1 MIRPIIITL
10 IAIMFASCNSYKK
23 LTYLQNIGTPPDTLY
38 TKTKLPYLLQPA
50 DILYVRIITLDEPT
64 NRLFNPLYGTGTNMT
79 QMREGSMYLFG
90 YEVDGSGNIELPIL
104 HKIHVSGLTVNE
116 AKEKIQK
123 LAEEYLNEAMTIVKL
138 STFKFSILG
147 EVKSPGVKEFG
158 AFQISL
164 MEALALGG
172 DITYNGNREN
182 ILILRASKDNN
193 KAYRIDVT
201 DKNLVNSEFY
211 YIQPNDV
218 IYVEPLKTT
227 LFRERTADYLYY
239 VTAFTSV
246 ITTLLLIIS
255 FL

>member
-10 IAIMFASCNSYKK
+10 IAIFFVSCNSYKK
-23 LTYLQNIGTPPDTLY
+23 LTYMQGIGTPPDTLY
-38 TKTKLPYLLQPA
+38 TKTKTPYILQPA

-64 NRLFNPLYGTGTNMT
+64 NQLFNPLYGTGSNMY
-79 QMREGSMYLFG
+79 QMSVGSMYLFG
-90 YEVDGSGNIELPIL
+90 YEVNDSGNIELPIL
-104 HKIHVSGLTVNE
+104 KKVHVSGLTVIE

-123 LAEEYLNEAMTIVKL
+123 LAEEYLNEAMAIVKL

-147 EVKSPGVKEFG
+147 EVKAPGVKEFG

-172 DITYNGNREN
+172 DITYNGNRES

-193 KAYRIDVT
+193 KAFRIDVT

-227 LFRERTADYLYY
+227 LFRERTSDYLYY

>member
-1 MIRPIIITL
+1 MTRTLIITL
-10 IAIMFASCNSYKK
+10 IALFFASCNSYKK

-38 TKTKLPYLLQPA
+38 TKTKLPYHLQPA
-50 DILYVRIITLDEPT
+50 DILYVRIVTMDEAT
-64 NRLFNPLYGTGTNMT
+64 NRLFNPLYGTGNTT
-79 QMREGSMYLFG
+79 YQIRSESMYLFG
-90 YEVDGSGNIELPIL
+90 YEINDSGNIELPIL
-104 HKIHVSGLTVNE
+104 KKVHVSGLTVNE

-123 LAEEYLNEAMTIVKL
+123 LAEVYLKGSMTIVKL

-147 EVKSPGVKEFG
+147 EVKTPGVKEFG
-158 AFQISL
+158 AHQISL
-164 MEALALGG
+164 MEALALAG

-182 ILILRASKDNN
+182 ILILRASKNSN
-193 KAYRIDVT
+193 KAFRIDIT

-246 ITTLLLIIS
+246 LTTLLLIIS

>member
-1 MIRPIIITL
+1 MIRNIIIL
-10 IAIMFASCNSYKK
+10 ILAIFFASCNSYKK
-23 LTYLQNIGTPPDTLY
+23 LTYMQGIGTPPDTLY
-38 TKTKLPYLLQPA
+38 KKTKTDYHLQPA

-64 NRLFNPLYGTGTNMT
+64 NRLFNPYYGTGNISN
-79 QMREGSMYLFG
+79 QMRSESMYLYG
-90 YEVDGSGNIELPIL
+90 YELNDSGNIELPII
-104 HKIHVSGLTVNE
+104 KKVHVSGLTVIE

-147 EVKSPGVKEFG
+147 EVKAPGVKEFG

-193 KAYRIDVT
+193 KAFRIDVT

-227 LFRERTADYLYY
+227 LFRERTSDYLYY

>member
-1 MIRPIIITL
+1 M
-10 IAIMFASCNSYKK
+10 
-23 LTYLQNIGTPPDTLY
+23 QGIGTPPDTLY

-50 DILYVRIITLDEPT
+50 DILYVRIITMNEAT
-64 NRLFNPLYGTGTNMT
+64 NRLFNPLFGGTGSTT
-79 QMREGSMYLFG
+79 QQIRSESMYLYG
-90 YEVDGSGNIELPIL
+90 YEVNDSGNIELPII
-104 HKIHVSGLTVNE
+104 KKVHVNGLTIYE

-147 EVKSPGVKEFG
+147 EVNTPGVKEFG

-182 ILILRASKDNN
+182 ILILRASKNSN
-193 KAYRIDVT
+193 RAFRVDVT

-227 LFRERTADYLYY
+227 LFRVRTADYLYY

-246 ITTLLLIIS
+246 LTTLLLIIS